1 MKRLLTNPNGG
12 FPLKLS
18 DFRWLSGG
26 LFENTQAVVST
37 ICPAADVVILSGCD
51 RSVVGTT
58 VSITAGWVTYNG
70 EVFRVAAHSFTNA
83 TSAQEYWDTVQ
94 LFDPE
99 GSKIYANS
107 ITHDTYEEVVYK
119 VVTGV
124 PPVGTTEFVNTKKYV
139 DLVTENL
146 VRDSWHNF
154 KSQAWPVGS
163 FFGSVT
169 FNLFCLCDLNGFVHL
184 QGDFGFED
192 IGSGAMN
199 ELIATLPVG
208 FRPTVRKEYVLW
220 NIQNNITGE
229 LGSLL
234 IEILT
239 NGEIRARSSI
249 FGYAGIFDFSQ
260 IPPFMAAV

>member
-26 LFENTQAVVST
+26 LFENTLATLSSL
-37 ICPAADVVILSGCD
+37 CPTADVVILSGCD

-58 VSITAGWVTYNG
+58 VSIAAGWVTYGG
-70 EVFRVAAHSFTNA
+70 EVFRVAAHSFINSTA
-83 TSAQEYWDTVQ
+83 AQEYWDPVQ

-107 ITHDTYEEVVYK
+107 ITHDTYEEIVYK

-124 PPVGTTEFVNTKKYV
+124 PPIGTTEYVNTKKYV
-139 DLVTENL
+139 DLLTENL
-146 VRDSWHNF
+146 VLDTW
-154 KSQAWPVGS
+154 VS
-163 FFGSVT
+163 FHTVT
-169 FNLFCLCDLNGFVHL
+169 FGPSTFFPGTYDLYHLRDLNGFVHI
-184 QGDFGFED
+184 QGTLAFED

-199 ELIATLPVG
+199 VLIATLPVG

-220 NIQNNITGE
+220 NIKNNVSGE